1 MDCNLFVLT
10 TPLLLLTSTM
20 IGYFVGIKNLEFRV
34 ERLQEYNTDLES
46 LLEQT
51 EKKLT
56 LSLKRLEAV
65 SSSLESDEL

>member
-20 IGYFVGIKNLEFRV
+20 IGYFVGIQNLEFRV
-34 ERLQEYNTDLES
+34 ERLQEYNIDLEK

-51 EKKLT
+51 EKKLS